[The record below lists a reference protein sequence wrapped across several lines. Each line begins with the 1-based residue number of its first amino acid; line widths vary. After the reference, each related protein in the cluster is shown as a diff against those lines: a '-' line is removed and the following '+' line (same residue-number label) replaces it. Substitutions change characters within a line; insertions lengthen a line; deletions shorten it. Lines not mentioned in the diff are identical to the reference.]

1 MIYPRRN
8 VLSGVAAQC
17 AFAYRLQ
24 PITHAAHGRNRCIY
38 RMLTGDVGSMGAQLG
53 TPVVTASVTARVVQ
67 EDAQRSTTTPMRA
80 VEPLGRRLIRVI
92 GRCFLEVPTSS
103 WLLLDMVILL
113 TAIWQ
118 GYEYFPPP
126 YIELTPH
133 IVLWRAYAV
142 FAFGFV
148 VASHVIGLYAR
159 ETLQSRSRVL
169 TRTFLTVAIAG
180 IAVYAIIYVVMYATV
195 SRRVAALALGVWF
208 ACSCILRLGACW
220 AIHRVPRGL
229 VVVGSRPLFESF
241 QQAQR
246 DGLLSE
252 YTLVGHAQPRRNPDK
267 TRKDPFDLGC
277 ILDHIDRIGPHC
289 VTDIV
294 VGDVV
299 TRDPDAMQW
308 LAPSLQRGCRVT
320 NEAVFYEKATGQILI
335 DQLSPSWFLLADLKV
350 HCDRHT
356 TVQRAV
362 DLVTATIGLC
372 LTIALWP
379 MIALAIKLGDGG
391 PVFYSQDRVG
401 QNGRVFRLLKF
412 RTMRVD
418 AENGKSIWACPNDP
432 RVTTVGRVLRKSRFD
447 ELPQLLNV
455 LRGDM
460 SVVGPR
466 PERPDIV
473 EQLHDQIPY
482 YAQRHLVKPGITGW
496 AQISYRYG
504 ASIEDARRKLQ
515 FDLYYLKHMSFELDT
530 MIVLRTLGTFL
541 KGAC

>member
-1 MIYPRRN
+1 M
-8 VLSGVAAQC
+8 SAQFGTTVGTS
-17 AFAYRLQ
+17 A
-24 PITHAAHGRNRCIY
+24 TAHVVHED
-38 RMLTGDVGSMGAQLG
+38 T
-53 TPVVTASVTARVVQ
+53 TPH
-67 EDAQRSTTTPMRA
+67 STTPFQA
-80 VEPLGRRLIRVI
+80 VEPVARRLVRVV

-103 WLLLDMVILL
+103 WLLVDMVILL
-113 TAIWQ
+113 AAIWQ
-118 GYEYFPPP
+118 GYKYFPPP

-142 FAFGFV
+142 FAFSFL
-148 VASHVIGLYAR
+148 VASHVLGLYAR
-159 ETLQSRSRVL
+159 ETLQSRSRIL
-169 TRTFLTVAIAG
+169 TRTFWTVAVAG
-180 IAVYAIIYVVMYATV
+180 IAAYTIIYVVMYATV
-195 SRRVAALALGVWF
+195 SRRVAALALGAWF
-208 ACSCILRLGACW
+208 VCGCMLRLIACW

-229 VVVGSRPLFESF
+229 VVVGARSLFESF

-252 YTLVGHAQPRRNPDK
+252 YTLVGYAKPRREQNRD
-267 TRKDPFDLGC
+267 RNDPFDLGC
-277 ILDHIDRIGPHC
+277 ILDHLDRVGPHC

-320 NEAVFYEKATGQILI
+320 NEAVFYEKATGQILV

-350 HCDRHT
+350 HCDRHA

-362 DLVTATIGLC
+362 DLLTAAIGLCVTIGL
-372 LTIALWP
+372 WP
-379 MIALAIKLGDGG
+379 VIALAIKVGDGG
-391 PVFYSQDRVG
+391 SVFYSQDRVG

-418 AENGKSIWACPNDP
+418 AENGKSVWASPNDP
-432 RVTTVGRVLRKSRFD
+432 RVTPVGRVLRKSRLD

-473 EQLHDQIPY
+473 EQLRDRIPFY
-482 YAQRHLVKPGITGW
+482 DQRHLVKPGITGW